1 MQGTDRA
8 LQVLG
13 IPYSALMSIVF
24 GMMVVSFPL
33 GAYLFFSDT
42 GQSITHEYPLEHV
55 GTVFSPVFALL
66 PFEADLG
73 DGFAVVWSVFAI
85 LFAVGMLGPRQYFV
99 KAMVLILSAGRNP
112 SSSYIVSVLKWF
124 GVLVVASVIIDTV
137 QGSIGVSI
145 EPPDFGSDLI
155 QFFYASLAPLVEEVG
170 FRVIL
175 VGLPLYAMF
184 YRRTTPAGF
193 VRSLWHPFY
202 NLDAPDIRR
211 VLALIASAGILFGL
225 AHILFGEPWS
235 AGKFAQAA
243 TGGVILGWVYYR
255 HGLPAAILLHWA
267 TNYFVFSYVYLVAF
281 LNDITVQE
289 ASSHPLLGTFELVFV
304 VHGAV
309 SLAFVLTN
317 YIVSRSQPR
326 PQA

>member
-1 MQGTDRA
+1 
-8 LQVLG
+8 
-13 IPYSALMSIVF
+13 MSIVF
-24 GMMVVSFPL
+24 GMMVVSLPV

-42 GQSITHEYPLEHV
+42 GQSITYEYPLEHA

-73 DGFAVVWSVFAI
+73 DGFVVVWSAFVI
-85 LFAVGMLGPRQYFV
+85 LFAVGMLGPRQCFA
-99 KAMVLILSAGRNP
+99 KALVLVMSAGRNP
-112 SSSYIVSVLKWF
+112 SSNYVVSVLKWF
-124 GVLVVASVIIDTV
+124 GVLIVASVIVDTV
-137 QGSIGVSI
+137 QDGIGVSI
-145 EPPDFGSDLI
+145 EPPDFGSDLM
-155 QFFYASLAPLVEEVG
+155 QFFHASLAPLVEEVG
-170 FRVIL
+170 FRMIL

-184 YRRTTPAGF
+184 YRTATPAGF
-193 VRSLWHPFY
+193 AKSLWHPFY
-202 NLDAPDIRR
+202 NLDVSDTRR
-211 VLALIASAGILFGL
+211 VLALIIPAGILFGL

-243 TGGVILGWVYYR
+243 AGGVILGWVYYR

-281 LNDITVQE
+281 LNDITVRE

-309 SLAFVLTN
+309 SLAFVLTS
-317 YIVSRSQPR
+317 YIGSRSHSR
-326 PQA
+326 L